1 LQTLYRIKK
10 DITMNDIAIKVEN
23 LSKRYRI
30 GLQEKMHNTL
40 FATLSSWAKSPL
52 SNFKDLRKLTSFNEE
67 DGEDIIWAIK
77 NISFDVR
84 AGEVVGIIGK
94 NGSGK
99 STLLKI
105 LSEITDPTSGR
116 AMINGR
122 VSSLLEV
129 GTGFHPE
136 LTGRE
141 NIYLNGTILGMTKH
155 EVDTKFDEIVDF
167 SGIEKF
173 IDTPA
178 KRYSS
183 GMRVRLAFAVAA
195 HLEPEILLVDEVLS
209 VGDAE
214 FQQKCLDKMSEVTTS
229 GRTVLY
235 VSHNMP
241 SIEALC
247 HRALLLE
254 KGQLTFSGTAA
265 ETVSHYLGKKILSSQ
280 SHTDLSDHPHREAKT
295 SSLLK
300 SLKLLN
306 SRNEGTNSFKQGE
319 NIIFELE
326 LSARNHI
333 LKTPDILISI
343 LDNTERIIC
352 QFSSEFMSDETF
364 DIVDKK
370 NLQCLWN
377 ACPLKPGTY
386 SIELIVKKF
395 GKKLDHITDVT
406 AFEITHGDFYHNEKL
421 GEIKGSFLPGGKWK
435 LNLPV

>member
-1 LQTLYRIKK
+1 
-10 DITMNDIAIKVEN
+10 MNDLAIRVEN

-30 GLQEKMHNTL
+30 GLKEKMHDTL
-40 FATLSSWAKSPL
+40 FSSLTSWVRSPL
-52 SNFKDLRKLTSFNEE
+52 SNFKDLRKLTLFNENE
-67 DGEDIIWAIK
+67 DAEDIIWAVK
-77 NISFDVR
+77 DVSFDVKE
-84 AGEVVGIIGK
+84 GEVIGIIGK

-105 LSEITDPTSGR
+105 LSEITDPTHGR
-116 AMINGR
+116 IEINGR
-122 VSSLLEV
+122 VASLLEV

-155 EVDTKFDEIVDF
+155 EVDRKFDEIVDF

-209 VGDAE
+209 VGDSE
-214 FQQKCLDKMSEVTTS
+214 FQKKCLDKMSEVTTS

-241 SIEALC
+241 SVEILC
-247 HRALLLE
+247 HRAFLLE
-254 KGQLTFSGTAA
+254 NGQITFSGTSA
-265 ETVSHYLGKKILSSQ
+265 ETVAHYLGNKVLSSQ
-280 SHTDLSDHPHREAKT
+280 SCTDLSTHPHRSAKT
-295 SSLLK
+295 SPLLK

-306 SRNEGTNSFKQGE
+306 SSNQGVVSFKQGE

-326 LSARNHI
+326 LASHDQT
-333 LKTPDILISI
+333 LKTPDILINI
-343 LDNTERIIC
+343 LDNTEKTVC
-352 QFSSEFMSDETF
+352 QFSNETMSGEAFDVDE
-364 DIVDKK
+364 KK
-370 NLQCLWN
+370 RIQCQWQ

-386 SIELIVKKF
+386 TIELIVKKF
-395 GKKLDHITDVT
+395 GRILDHIVDVT
-406 AFEITHGDFYHNEKL
+406 VFEIIHGDYYKTGNPIEC
-421 GEIKGSFLPGGKWK
+421 KGSFLPSGTWNFKPG
-435 LNLPV
+435 N